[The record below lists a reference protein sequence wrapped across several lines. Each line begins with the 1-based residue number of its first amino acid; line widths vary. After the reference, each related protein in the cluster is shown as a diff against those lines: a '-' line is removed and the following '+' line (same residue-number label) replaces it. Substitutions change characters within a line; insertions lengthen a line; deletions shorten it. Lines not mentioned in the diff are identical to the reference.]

1 MDMLEE
7 VKKQKSLINS

>member
-7 VKKQKSLINS
+7 HT